1 MDIRRPPYLR
11 SQSENS
17 STATIIPS
25 SYPHLRAL
33 DDFDHSRR
41 GANTLVSPRR
51 PPRNPARTL
60 ASTKSGF
67 EHVSIARTQTGTKEE
82 VTPWELEPFPA
93 TFSEAP
99 PTLITP
105 TASSKRASIRPSSAG
120 GHGHG
125 PGLSFSDFYLLR
137 RKSTGS
143 PKSSAKAKAKAKS
156 PPTTNGHGTSNN
168 TLLQKRGTPGSGLP
182 TPSSSHNSSSHN
194 SSSPNLTTNSNAS
207 PRLTHKITSAKSSHP
222 NPRNP
227 PLTSGTTGHSH
238 TTTPPVS
245 SSSRPSRQ
253 STSSGIVAPQPFLAK
268 PSSHTASTS
277 GSAAAPAPGIQ
288 KSHSKP
294 NSNFSSKSS
303 LEQHIDHQTANNLK
317 FSTADRTILEE
328 LKRNISAREAQF
340 IVKGPLANNSGS
352 DNGYRGGGL
361 GHDMGGLGVSG
372 GRKHHPFKKE
382 DVPYPRSYDREV
394 LDLDVWETL
403 FYHQICESLTWH
415 VFENPP
421 TKVLDIGCGTG
432 SWILDCARI
441 WRTCHFVG
449 MDLVP
454 IQPDLQ
460 QVGSSDLAHRVT
472 WIQGNFLESLP
483 FPNEEFDFVHIKRI
497 SLGVPEDKWDYLFEE
512 ILRVMKPGAAFEM
525 IEEDLMFPGGAIRV
539 DDENESIPENFN
551 SHPVESTLFSDSDA
565 RQHSSASSISSFYFA
580 SGPEIRNRNR
590 PRSSSSTDSSSTA
603 TDIANS
609 HIVEKTFRRRSV
621 PVKGSDQR
629 RNTTL
634 DYATL
639 TSLMGL
645 GDGENN
651 LVISEREDENH
662 YQELDRKRYSG
673 SDWDS
678 LLASTS
684 SSPRNSSV
692 EEQDR
697 TTHDLLAVPSP
708 ANQAAGGTSPSRCSP
723 LPLPSPSSSAP
734 ALPSFLASPTTA
746 FMSMPS
752 VIPNTMGRG
761 LEAEAIVEDE
771 EGEKNAT
778 WASVNDDTA
787 NGQLDTSAESHMP
800 SHFQEP
806 TDSTIMPVKPQ
817 LSEIHTPSIPA
828 SSKSTP
834 LRHPLS
840 VSTGSL
846 TDLQL
851 SSPYSPNPYAKL
863 NYVTSS
869 NSPSSPKRPLSTS
882 NNGFGTSSSIH
893 LPSMSFSQSMH
904 SLSSSSPHS
913 LNAAVDAD
921 KESRIIS
928 STSTAAPFLLRTLP
942 KPPVNPRD
950 HSMLEMIY
958 NEMNAARFVN
968 LSPLSLLPNLLGLYF
983 KDLRTHPPVI
993 FTFPPIPVVE
1003 QSRSSDPDPD
1013 PDEDAQDAIRPSP
1026 LSAGTVHTAR
1036 GRSMSNASN
1045 VSSRLTGSPTPSS
1058 ARTAYF
1064 EGLPDH
1070 WINMRQ
1076 IVKRESPYVIYDGS
1090 RLSALSP
1097 STRAS
1102 ILSSSI
1108 KQPASSSLAS
1118 SIASARTGSMKEEDS
1133 AAADADRSYSE
1144 IDPPRGT
1151 HDMFS
1156 PRPHNPAHDE
1166 PKSTPRFE
1174 SDRDLGMFR
1183 DNEKKTR
1190 ARSPSIGPV
1199 RPPSRDQPSEP
1210 ESNEARL
1217 KTALTE
1223 LTRETYEDML
1233 RRFYL
1238 DMQDCMALPA
1248 VLQERFGWTTF
1259 PASPSAERGTF
1270 ETECEKYQQWEAEQH
1285 QRNNFKF
1292 LSGEVPRQRADQPI
1306 LPPSNSIF
1314 NSSATADSLPA
1325 SPMNG
1330 RSNVSSVLAKT
1341 QQGSRSLP
1349 PIASSVAPSRR
1360 LSRSLRIFV
1369 AWKGVEAS

>member
-17 STATIIPS
+17 STATIIAS

-33 DDFDHSRR
+33 DDFDHNRR
-41 GANTLVSPRR
+41 GANTIVGPRR
-51 PPRNPARTL
+51 PPRNPART
-60 ASTKSGF
+60 
-67 EHVSIARTQTGTKEE
+67 
-82 VTPWELEPFPA
+82 
-93 TFSEAP
+93 
-99 PTLITP
+99 
-105 TASSKRASIRPSSAG
+105 
-120 GHGHG
+120 
-125 PGLSFSDFYLLR
+125 
-137 RKSTGS
+137 
-143 PKSSAKAKAKAKS
+143 
-156 PPTTNGHGTSNN
+156 
-168 TLLQKRGTPGSGLP
+168 
-182 TPSSSHNSSSHN
+182 
-194 SSSPNLTTNSNAS
+194 
-207 PRLTHKITSAKSSHP
+207 
-222 NPRNP
+222 
-227 PLTSGTTGHSH
+227 H

-245 SSSRPSRQ
+245 SPSRPSRQ
-253 STSSGIVAPQPFLAK
+253 STSSGIVAPQSFLSK
-268 PSSHTASTS
+268 SSSNTASTS
-277 GSAAAPAPGIQ
+277 GSAAAPAPGMQ

-294 NSNFSSKSS
+294 NSNFSSESS
-303 LEQHIDHQTANNLK
+303 LEQHVDHQTANNLK

-340 IVKGPLANNSGS
+340 I
-352 DNGYRGGGL
+352 L
-361 GHDMGGLGVSG
+361 GMGGLGVSG

-415 VFENPP
+415 VFEDPP

-432 SWILDCARI
+432 SWILDSARI

-525 IEEDLMFPGGAIRV
+525 IEEDLMFPGGAIR
-539 DDENESIPENFN
+539 
-551 SHPVESTLFSDSDA
+551 
-565 RQHSSASSISSFYFA
+565 
-580 SGPEIRNRNR
+580 
-590 PRSSSSTDSSSTA
+590 
-603 TDIANS
+603 
-609 HIVEKTFRRRSV
+609 
-621 PVKGSDQR
+621 
-629 RNTTL
+629 
-634 DYATL
+634 
-639 TSLMGL
+639 
-645 GDGENN
+645 
-651 LVISEREDENH
+651 
-662 YQELDRKRYSG
+662 
-673 SDWDS
+673 
-678 LLASTS
+678 
-684 SSPRNSSV
+684 
-692 EEQDR
+692 
-697 TTHDLLAVPSP
+697 
-708 ANQAAGGTSPSRCSP
+708 
-723 LPLPSPSSSAP
+723 
-734 ALPSFLASPTTA
+734 
-746 FMSMPS
+746 
-752 VIPNTMGRG
+752 
-761 LEAEAIVEDE
+761 
-771 EGEKNAT
+771 
-778 WASVNDDTA
+778 
-787 NGQLDTSAESHMP
+787 SHMP
-800 SHFQEP
+800 SHSQEP

-817 LSEIHTPSIPA
+817 VSEIHTPSIPA

-851 SSPYSPNPYAKL
+851 SSPYSSNPYAKL
-863 NYVTSS
+863 NYVTS
-869 NSPSSPKRPLSTS
+869 NNNPSSPKRPLSTS
-882 NNGFGTSSSIH
+882 NNG
-893 LPSMSFSQSMH
+893 
-904 SLSSSSPHS
+904 
-913 LNAAVDAD
+913 
-921 KESRIIS
+921 
-928 STSTAAPFLLRTLP
+928 TAAPFLLRTLP

-1013 PDEDAQDAIRPSP
+1013 PDEDAQDAIR
-1026 LSAGTVHTAR
+1026 
-1036 GRSMSNASN
+1036 
-1045 VSSRLTGSPTPSS
+1045 
-1058 ARTAYF
+1058 
-1064 EGLPDH
+1064 LPDH

-1108 KQPASSSLAS
+1108 KQPTSSSLAP
-1118 SIASARTGSMKEEDS
+1118 
-1133 AAADADRSYSE
+1133 E

-1156 PRPHNPAHDE
+1156 PRPHNPDHDV
-1166 PKSTPRFE
+1166 RF
-1174 SDRDLGMFR
+1174 RLPNTTMNIDLRSLNLHLALRVTEILACSETMWEWVLDYQEQAR
-1183 DNEKKTR
+1183 NKKIIQEKKTR
-1190 ARSPSIGPV
+1190 ARSRSIGPV

-1210 ESNEARL
+1210 ESSEARL

-1248 VLQERFGWTTF
+1248 VLHERFGWTTF

-1292 LSGEVPRQRADQPI
+1292 LSGEVPRQRADKPI
-1306 LPPSNSIF
+1306 SPPSDSTF
-1314 NSSATADSLPA
+1314 NSSATVDGLPA
-1325 SPMNG
+1325 SPVNG
-1330 RSNVSSVLAKT
+1330 RSSVSSVLANT
-1341 QQGSRSLP
+1341 QQGSRGLP